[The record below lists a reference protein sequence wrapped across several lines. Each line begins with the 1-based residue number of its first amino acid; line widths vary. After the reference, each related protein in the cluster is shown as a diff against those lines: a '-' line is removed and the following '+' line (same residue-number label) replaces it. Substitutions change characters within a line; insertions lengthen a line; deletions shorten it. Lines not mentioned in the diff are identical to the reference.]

1 MQNPADDR
9 EELAQG
15 LAGGVETALAKT
27 ALAKTALAKTAR
39 AVTIQ
44 SLNHT
49 LHAALGWPR
58 FA

>member
-1 MQNPADDR
+1 MIGKNLPKAS
-9 EELAQG
+9 L
-15 LAGGVETALAKT
+15 GGVETALAKT